1 MTSARIL
8 KKYQKSIQT
17 DLQIVHSSNKGVK
30 ADIFF
35 DIIQLSGFN
44 NKFLA
49 ENIFAISFKTVQPYK
64 NEKKLLNPRISEAAL
79 KILQL
84 FAKGIEIFN
93 SSNSFVRWL
102 EKLSIGLGGI
112 LPISIM
118 NTNTGIDLIEEEL
131 IRIEYGA
138 LA

>member
-49 ENIFAISFKTVQPYK
+49 ENIFDISFKTVQRYK
-64 NEKKLLNPRISEAAL
+64 NEKKLLNPRISEVAL

-102 EKLSIGLGGI
+102 EKPSIGLGGI

-118 NTNTGIDLIEEEL
+118 NTNTGINLIEEEL